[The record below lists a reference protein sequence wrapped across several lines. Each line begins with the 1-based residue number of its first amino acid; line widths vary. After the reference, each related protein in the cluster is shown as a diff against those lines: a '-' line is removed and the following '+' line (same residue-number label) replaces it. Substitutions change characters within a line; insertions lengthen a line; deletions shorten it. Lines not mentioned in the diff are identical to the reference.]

1 MSHYGSPPDPNQPDP
16 NQPDPNQPDPY
27 GDQGNP
33 YGTPPPPSNPY
44 GGTHAAPPPPTP
56 SGQQPGPYGEPTP
69 YGETNPY
76 GGATASV
83 PPPNP
88 YDGRPTTGPAFVFGG
103 YASWTSRVVA
113 YLIDG
118 FLGGLA
124 AFPVWIGYGLLIANT
139 TTTTDAQGV
148 DHVHF
153 HSAAGSTVLILIGVV
168 TGLAFFIWNQ
178 CIRQGRTGATLG
190 KSVLAIRTVHADMQP
205 IGAGLAFVRYLL
217 NIVNGIPCY
226 LGYLWPIWDDKKQ
239 TFADKIMSTY
249 VIKAS
254 EPQPQAY

>member
-1 MSHYGSPPDPNQPDP
+1 MSQYGSPPDPNQPDP
-16 NQPDPNQPDPY
+16 SQPDPNNPGAGQPDPY
-27 GDQGNP
+27 GA
-33 YGTPPPPSNPY
+33 PPPPSPY
-44 GGTHAAPPPPTP
+44 GSHAAPYHP
-56 SGQQPGPYGEPTP
+56 GAQQQPGPYGDP
-69 YGETNPY
+69 NPY
-76 GGATASV
+76 GGQPSA

-88 YDGRPTTGPAFVFGG
+88 YGGQPATGPAFVFGG
-103 YASWTSRVVA
+103 YASWISRVVA

-118 FLGGLA
+118 FLGALA
-124 AFPVWIGYGLLIANT
+124 GFPIWIGYGMLIANA

-153 HSAAGSTVLILIGVV
+153 HSAAGSTILILIGVV
-168 TGLAFFIWNQ
+168 TALAFFVWNW
-178 CIRQGRTGATLG
+178 CIRQGRTGATIG
-190 KSVLAIRTVHADMQP
+190 KSLLAIRVVHADMLP
-205 IGAGLAFVRYLL
+205 IGAGLSFLRYLL

-254 EPQPQAY
+254 EPQPPAY

>member
-1 MSHYGSPPDPNQPDP
+1 MSQYGSPPDPNQPDP
-16 NQPDPNQPDPY
+16 SQPDPSQPDANNPGAGQPDPY
-27 GDQGNP
+27 GAPAPPSP
-33 YGTPPPPSNPY
+33 YGS
-44 GGTHAAPPPPTP
+44 HAAPYHP
-56 SGQQPGPYGEPTP
+56 GAQQQPGPYGDP
-69 YGETNPY
+69 NPY
-76 GGATASV
+76 GGQPSA

-88 YDGRPTTGPAFVFGG
+88 YGGQPATGPAFVFGG
-103 YASWTSRVVA
+103 YASWISRVVA

-118 FLGGLA
+118 FLGALA
-124 AFPVWIGYGLLIANT
+124 GFPIWIGYGMLIANA

-153 HSAAGSTVLILIGVV
+153 HSAGGSTILILIGVV
-168 TGLAFFIWNQ
+168 TALAFFVWNW
-178 CIRQGRTGATLG
+178 CIRQGRTGATVG
-190 KSVLAIRTVHADMQP
+190 KSLLAIRVVHADMLP
-205 IGAGLAFVRYLL
+205 IGAGLSFLRYLL

-254 EPQPQAY
+254 EPQPPAY